1 MIIVDDCIVSEHVA
15 DKCFAC
21 DLCKCKGECCVE
33 GDAGAPLEESEVAVL
48 ERILPEVKPY
58 MTPEGVA
65 VVERE
70 GVATEDQNG
79 DLVTPL
85 VNNRECAY
93 VVWQDGLALCAIEKA
108 WRAGKIDFMK
118 PISCHLYPIRVDD
131 YGEFK
136 SLNYHEWDVCR
147 CAVAKGR
154 ETGVPLYIYL
164 KEPLIRKFGS
174 EWYEELVACCE
185 EFVRNN
191 NR

>member
-21 DLCKCKGECCVE
+21 DLCACKGECCIE
-33 GDAGAPLEESEVAVL
+33 GDAGAPVEESEVPILEEVL
-48 ERILPEVKPY
+48 PLVKPY
-58 MTPEGVA
+58 MTPAGIE

-70 GVATEDQNG
+70 GVAVPDPAGEPS
-79 DLVTPL
+79 TPL

-93 VVWQDGLALCAIEKA
+93 VFWENGLALCAIEKA
-108 WRAGKIDFMK
+108 YREGKISFKK

-164 KEPLIRKFGS
+164 KDPLIRKFGE
-174 EWYEELVACCE
+174 EWYAELVERCE
-185 EFVRNN
+185 EFLHNKK
-191 NR
+191 

>member
-21 DLCKCKGECCVE
+21 DLCACKGECCIE
-33 GDAGAPLEESEVAVL
+33 GDAGAPVEESEVPILEEVL
-48 ERILPEVKPY
+48 PLVKPY
-58 MTPEGVA
+58 MTPAGIEVVERDGVA
-65 VVERE
+65 VPDPAGEPS
-70 GVATEDQNG
+70 
-79 DLVTPL
+79 TPL

-93 VVWQDGLALCAIEKA
+93 VFWENGLALCAIEKA
-108 WRAGKIDFMK
+108 YREGKISFKK

-164 KEPLIRKFGS
+164 KEPLIRKFGE
-174 EWYEELVACCE
+174 EWYAELVERCE
-185 EFVRNN
+185 EFLHNKK
-191 NR
+191 

>member
-21 DLCKCKGECCVE
+21 DLCACKGECCIE
-33 GDAGAPLEESEVAVL
+33 GDAGAPVEESEVPILEEVL
-48 ERILPEVKPY
+48 PIVKPY
-58 MTPEGVA
+58 MAPAGIE

-70 GVATEDQNG
+70 GVAVPDPAGEPS
-79 DLVTPL
+79 TPL

-93 VVWQDGLALCAIEKA
+93 VFWENGLALCAIEKA
-108 WRAGKIDFMK
+108 YREGKISFKK

-164 KEPLIRKFGS
+164 KEPLIRKFGE
-174 EWYEELVACCE
+174 EWYAELVERCE
-185 EFVRNN
+185 EFLHNKK
-191 NR
+191 

>member
-21 DLCKCKGECCVE
+21 DLCACKGECCIE
-33 GDAGAPLEESEVAVL
+33 GDAGAPVEESEVPILEEVL
-48 ERILPEVKPY
+48 PLVKPY
-58 MTPEGVA
+58 MTPAGIE

-70 GVATEDQNG
+70 GVAVPDPAGEPS
-79 DLVTPL
+79 TPL

-93 VVWQDGLALCAIEKA
+93 VFWENGLALCAIEKA
-108 WRAGKIDFMK
+108 YREGKISFKK

-164 KEPLIRKFGS
+164 KEPLIRKFGE
-174 EWYEELVACCE
+174 EWYAELVERCQ
-185 EFVRNN
+185 EFLHNKK
-191 NR
+191 

>member
-21 DLCKCKGECCVE
+21 DLCACKGECCIE
-33 GDAGAPLEESEVAVL
+33 GDAGAPVEESEVPILEEVL
-48 ERILPEVKPY
+48 PLVKPY
-58 MTPEGVA
+58 MTPAGIE

-70 GVATEDQNG
+70 GVAVPDPAGEPS
-79 DLVTPL
+79 TPL

-93 VVWQDGLALCAIEKA
+93 VFWENGLSLCAIEKA
-108 WRAGKIDFMK
+108 YREGKISFKK

-147 CAVAKGR
+147 CAVVKGR

-164 KEPLIRKFGS
+164 KEPLIRKFGE
-174 EWYEELVACCE
+174 EWYAELVERCE
-185 EFVRNN
+185 EFLHNKK
-191 NR
+191 

>member
-21 DLCKCKGECCVE
+21 DLCACKGECCIE
-33 GDAGAPLEESEVAVL
+33 GDAGAPVEESEVPILEEVL
-48 ERILPEVKPY
+48 PLVKPY
-58 MTPEGVA
+58 MTPAGIE

-70 GVATEDQNG
+70 GVAVPDPAGEPS
-79 DLVTPL
+79 TPL

-93 VVWQDGLALCAIEKA
+93 VFWENGLALCAIEKA
-108 WRAGKIDFMK
+108 YREGKISFKK

-164 KEPLIRKFGS
+164 KEPLIRKFGE
-174 EWYEELVACCE
+174 EWYAELVERCE
-185 EFVRNN
+185 EFLHNKK
-191 NR
+191 